1 MDKLKKTIND
11 IEYGKDLLQNRP
23 EQDTV
28 DYKLYDI
35 LNNALELLKEQQA
48 EIERI
53 KAEKDEIIRKIGH
66 ARIDNIAPTCAKSTE
81 IIYKH
86 GVVDGLAYAQDIV
99 DGKAGEHE

>member
-35 LNNALELLKEQQA
+35 LNDSLELLIQGRKAIRDIDLYIADIQDDLKKPSRSMRNYERGMCYGLSMAKEIL
-48 EIERI
+48 EGKR
-53 KAEKDEIIRKIGH
+53 
-66 ARIDNIAPTCAKSTE
+66 N
-81 IIYKH
+81 H
-86 GVVDGLAYAQDIV
+86 G
-99 DGKAGEHE
+99 